1 MIKTYLKQ
9 GLIIRVSCNINWFCF
24 LKKMKT
30 ITRKC
35 TKKSEKS
42 DAYIT
47 DELEILGSHQNV
59 FKKDMEDN

>member
-1 MIKTYLKQ
+1 
-9 GLIIRVSCNINWFCF
+9 
-24 LKKMKT
+24 MKT
-30 ITRKC
+30 ITRKY

-42 DAYIT
+42 DAYIS